1 MTRTRDCADRVY
13 VFGLKYVFS
22 FCLWG
27 EGVVDDPAAD
37 DRRFNAICSRSSTL
51 AKHHYELLP
60 YQVMKFSAV
69 SVIASL
75 ALVSSGVD
83 AFTCSPSS
91 FVSSS
96 RRDGSSA
103 RHVASST
110 STSSSEVKFDL
121 TEYIMGK
128 QPAITKALMESVV
141 SPEPQTDLI
150 SESMRYSLMAGG
162 KRIRPVL
169 CLAACEMFGG
179 SEEVAMPTAVALE
192 MIHTMSL
199 IHDDLPAMDNDDLR
213 RGKPTNH
220 VRFMYDY
227 FMC

>member
-1 MTRTRDCADRVY
+1 
-13 VFGLKYVFS
+13 
-22 FCLWG
+22 
-27 EGVVDDPAAD
+27 
-37 DRRFNAICSRSSTL
+37 
-51 AKHHYELLP
+51 
-60 YQVMKFSAV
+60 MKFSAV

-83 AFTCSPSS
+83 AFTCSPSAVAS
-91 FVSSS
+91 TS
-96 RRDGSSA
+96 RDGSSA
-103 RHVASST
+103 RHVTSST
-110 STSSSEVKFDL
+110 SSSSEVKFDL

-220 VRFMYDY
+220 VRFIVDLFVLICLLTENVSHSVEILCFLFLY
-227 FMC
+227 FCTAILALGGLWRRHCHFGR

>member
-1 MTRTRDCADRVY
+1 
-13 VFGLKYVFS
+13 
-22 FCLWG
+22 
-27 EGVVDDPAAD
+27 
-37 DRRFNAICSRSSTL
+37 
-51 AKHHYELLP
+51 
-60 YQVMKFSAV
+60 MKFSAV

-75 ALVSSGVD
+75 ALFSSGVD
-83 AFTCSPSS
+83 AFTCSP
-91 FVSSS
+91 VS
-96 RRDGSSA
+96 RRFSGSVL
-103 RHVASST
+103 HVA

-220 VRFMYDY
+220 VRLRVLFPWMGLDGLAHLTESFSLHGICFAFLYCY
-227 FMC
+227 TYRRWSMEKTLPFWQGIRCCRRPFNGSLNTLPATK